1 MIIPSQTGDI
11 KLEANAEY
19 RFPLF
24 WKLSGALFMDV
35 GNIWYS
41 TDWGDEGY
49 IGYDFL
55 KSIAAD
61 WGLGVRVD
69 LSFLVLRLDMGVKL
83 YDPTI
88 ETGGWFGPS
97 DWNRK
102 DSFALHFGVG
112 YPF

>member
-1 MIIPSQTGDI
+1 MLLVSLLQ
-11 KLEANAEY
+11 
-19 RFPLF
+19 
-24 WKLSGALFMDV
+24 KLSGLPV
-35 GNIWYS
+35 S
-41 TDWGDEGY
+41 TDDQLCLRPLDTFFSGIGHHETQADDY
-49 IGYDFL
+49 GYDFL